1 MKVVFLQDVQDIA
14 KKYEVKDV
22 SGGYARNFLIPRKL
36 AVPATVSALKEV
48 EQKRARREKEDAAAR
63 AHLGEVVS
71 HLNENS
77 LEFTLKGDK
86 KGSVFG
92 SVTKEMIL
100 KAMREH
106 GWIGKE
112 RVSVFLEHPLKEA
125 GTHVV
130 PVDLKKGVRGKLNVV
145 IRLQP

>member
-1 MKVVFLQDVQDIA
+1 MKVVFFEDVQGTG

-22 SGGYARNFLIPRKL
+22 SGGYARNFLFPRKL
-36 AVPATVSALKEV
+36 AVPATDSMLKEV
-48 EQKRARREKEDAAAR
+48 EQKKVRAEKEDATVR
-63 AHLGEVVS
+63 THLGEVAS
-71 HLNENS
+71 HLNES
-77 LEFTLKGDK
+77 FLEFILKGDE

-112 RVSVFLEHPLKEA
+112 RVSVSLEHPLKEP

-145 IRLQP
+145 IRLQS